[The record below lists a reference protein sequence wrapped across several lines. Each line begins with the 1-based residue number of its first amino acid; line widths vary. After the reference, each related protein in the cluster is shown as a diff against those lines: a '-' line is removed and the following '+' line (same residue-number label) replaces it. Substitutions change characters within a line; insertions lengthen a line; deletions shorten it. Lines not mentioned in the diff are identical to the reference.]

1 MKLKSIVFQ
10 INMVKNILLILLFR
24 CLIAGGGDE
33 AGVIDFYQMHSYA
46 WQGRFDD
53 TKPMMVSNDKY
64 GLDKPNVVGEFSQ
77 EGGDGRDITMMFEWA
92 YTQGYRQV
100 MYTILIDRY
109 KN

>member
-1 MKLKSIVFQ
+1 MLNTLKILYEIQILSHILMFQ
-10 INMVKNILLILLFR
+10 KYCTILLFR
-24 CLIAGGGDE
+24 CLIAGGSDE

-53 TKPMMVSNDKY
+53 TKPLMVSNDKY

-92 YTQGYRQV
+92 YTQGYRKV
-100 MYTILIDRY
+100 M
-109 KN
+109 